1 MATPRDRP
9 YVQFNF
15 LVNLGD
21 GVTEGP
27 KAGFQEVSG
36 IGMEV
41 TVSEYRAG
49 NAKENSVMKITGMN
63 KSTDVTLKRGVIG
76 SLDLYEWL
84 NQIRNGDQSPSAKR
98 TVTIQLQNEDH
109 TAIVQ
114 TWKLLRACIIKHT
127 SGPMNAKGTDVA
139 MEELVLAYERLEME

>member
-1 MATPRDRP
+1 MATFRDRP

-15 LVNLGD
+15 LVDLGD

-27 KAGFQEVSG
+27 QAGFQEVTG

-41 TVSEYRAG
+41 TVSEYRTG
-49 NAKENSVMKITGMN
+49 NSKENSVMKITGMN

-76 SLDLYEWL
+76 ALNLYEWL
-84 NQIRNGDQSPSAKR
+84 NKIRNGEPGQLR
-98 TVTIQLQNEDH
+98 TVSIHLQSEDH
-109 TAIVQ
+109 LTIVQ
-114 TWKLLRACIIKHT
+114 TWKLLRARIIKHT
-127 SGPMNAKGTDVA
+127 SGPFNAKGTDVA